1 MDAHARPPEALR
13 RQYKHYQK
21 LSQEA
26 LDADPVLFDIHRPDN
41 LAACHSRSFFHHPSN
56 DITNLYSTFLGEPVN
71 TLPPSVTS
79 ARLYEHQDLPGT
91 PLSKHGAQSS
101 FLSLW

>member
-21 LSQEA
+21 LS
-26 LDADPVLFDIHRPDN
+26 LDALNADPDLFDIHRPDN
-41 LAACHSRSFFHHPSN
+41 LAACHSRNFFHHPPD

-79 ARLYEHQDLPGT
+79 ARLYEHPDLPGM
-91 PLSKHGAQSS
+91 PLLNMAALKAP
-101 FLSLW
+101 F